1 VAHQSA
7 VEYGACRKAGSG
19 AARLRQHQLKVD
31 KRENIKKKEI
41 KKFFFTNRQQQS
53 PGGIRHTATGDNCK
67 EQVKCF

>member
-31 KRENIKKKEI
+31 KRENIKKRKLKI
-41 KKFFFTNRQQQS
+41 FFLLTGSSRARAES
-53 PGGIRHTATGDNCK
+53 GILLQETTARSR
-67 EQVKCF
+67 